1 MKEWVHVDA
10 LKLTV
15 RETRVL
21 IVSRW
26 LESSGRLVRCGSMKL
41 FLNSWRILHWLFSY
55 DNIRDAISLSDSKA
69 KVAKMRNHPMECF
82 GCCEARSP
90 TNDNL
95 FRLELEGR
103 GGGRDEWGKTV
114 GLVLLHSECEPF
126 LPRKVWK
133 TGHYFWVICHLQ
145 HISERKKKGG
155 GETVPP
161 RFQSSLIVN
170 RSSVAWAL
178 MIHSELK
185 LKRVPGFPLVP
196 PWAVGRLFY
205 LMGLLCSTACG
216 SKVTVNGTRYRIIK
230 GIGEGG
236 TYERTPLLS
245 THRYVK
251 KIQCVWKYTVCG
263 YSAHDPSHRIG
274 TVFNVLVRN
283 TSKMRLQ
290 KFQMSHWNIGLSH
303 LTSRCCGWINW
314 LLDLHSSTCHYGFP
328 NSKPELH

>member
-1 MKEWVHVDA
+1 MRSNLLLERREYWSCRDGWSRADSFVAGRWSCSWTLDGSSIGCLVMTTFVTLSPFQIA
-10 LKLTV
+10 KLRCVITQWN
-15 RETRVL
+15 VL
-21 IVSRW
+21 VAARHARQLMIIYSGWKWRGGVGGEVSEGKR
-26 LESSGRLVRCGSMKL
+26 SV
-41 FLNSWRILHWLFSY
+41 WLFC
-55 DNIRDAISLSDSKA
+55 IRSVSPSSRGKFGKLVIIFWLFAICNTLANVKRREVGVG
-69 KVAKMRNHPMECF
+69 KR
-82 GCCEARSP
+82 
-90 TNDNL
+90 
-95 FRLELEGR
+95 FRLG
-103 GGGRDEWGKTV
+103 
-114 GLVLLHSECEPF
+114 
-126 LPRKVWK
+126 
-133 TGHYFWVICHLQ
+133 
-145 HISERKKKGG
+145 
-155 GETVPP
+155 
-161 RFQSSLIVN
+161 SSP
-170 RSSVAWAL
+170 VAWAL

-196 PWAVGRLFY
+196 PWAVGWLFY

-290 KFQMSHWNIGLSH
+290 KFQMSHWDIGVSH